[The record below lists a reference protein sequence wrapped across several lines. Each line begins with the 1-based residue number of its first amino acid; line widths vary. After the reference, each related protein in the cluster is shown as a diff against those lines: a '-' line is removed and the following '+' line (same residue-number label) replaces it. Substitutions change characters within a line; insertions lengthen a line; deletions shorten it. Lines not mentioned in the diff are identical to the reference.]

1 MHPKLASVLKKYPL
15 PFTLKPYQSETVI
28 DLEPCDRVGLYA
40 EVGCGKTVM
49 STLIACIWS
58 EQVPATKF
66 VLMPPI
72 LLKSWYRWLC
82 EVVGQ
87 DNVVMYRGT
96 PKERASIDLPKYQW
110 VLMSIQIFKNDF
122 DYLSKTYSQKEVIG
136 IVDEATS
143 IKNISSANHRKVR
156 DFFVGRKLM
165 LLTGTPLSN
174 PGDSYAYIK
183 TVSPKIYRSK
193 TQFENIHVEAR
204 DFFGNVT
211 KWTRLDLMQKNLL
224 VNSVRILQQDVL
236 QHLKEPVYVPIRYEL
251 EKKHYALYKELA
263 EEQLLELE
271 NGQRIDATSAPKLY
285 NCLQQ
290 IIANY
295 DHFSGEEDNTS
306 AIFEIIENTLEEI
319 NGKSEDGRKLIIF
332 ANYKMTNR
340 KLVTKLAQYG
350 AVACYSDVSATQQE
364 ENVDR
369 FCNDPSCRILIAQ
382 PLSAG
387 YGLNLQHAC
396 SDILFVETPIVP
408 RDFHQSVG
416 RIAREGQK
424 NVPVVRIAVAE
435 GTCQE
440 KLFRDL
446 LNKDAVVNKVQ
457 RAYQDLK
464 DAVYGK

>member
-1 MHPKLASVLKKYPL
+1 MHPKLDTVLKKYPL
-15 PFTLKPYQSETVI
+15 PFTLKPYQSETAVE
-28 DLEPCDRVGLYA
+28 LYPCDRIGLYA

-49 STLIACIWS
+49 STVIALMWS
-58 EQVPATKF
+58 ESLPATKF

-82 EVVGQ
+82 QVVGE
-87 DNVVMYRGT
+87 DKVVMYRGT
-96 PKERASIDLPKYQW
+96 PKERSNIDLSKYEW
-110 VLMSIQIFKNDF
+110 VLMSIQIFKRDF
-122 DYLSKTYSQKEVIG
+122 PILQKMFGKQDVIG

-143 IKNISSANHRKVR
+143 IKNIQSDNHRKVR
-156 DFFVGRKLM
+156 EFFMGKKLM

-183 TVSPKIYRSK
+183 TVSPQIYRSK
-193 TQFENIHVEAR
+193 AQFENIHVESR
-204 DFFGNVT
+204 DFFGTVL
-211 KWTRLDLMQKNLL
+211 KWSNLELMKKNLL

-236 QHLKEPVYVPIRYEL
+236 KHLTEPVYVPILYEL
-251 EKKHYALYKELA
+251 DSKHYRLYKELA
-263 EEQLLELE
+263 EEQMLEFE
-271 NGQRIDATSAPKLY
+271 NGHKIDATSASKLY

-295 DHFSGEEDNTS
+295 DHFSGQEEDSS

-319 NGKSEDGRKLIIF
+319 NGKSPDGRKLIIF

-340 KLVTKLAQYG
+340 KLVKELAKYG
-350 AVACYSDVSATQQE
+350 AVACFSDVSPKQQE
-364 ENVDR
+364 ANVDS
-369 FCNDPSCRILIAQ
+369 FCNDPNCRILVAQ

-396 SDILFVETPIVP
+396 SDILFVETPIIP

-416 RIAREGQK
+416 RIAREGQV

-435 GTCQE
+435 KTIQE
-440 KLFRDL
+440 KLLRDL

-457 RAYQDLK
+457 RAYKDLK
-464 DAVYGK
+464 DAIYGN